1 MVNIQLSYL
10 RKKLFHL
17 ETINSEM
24 NKFLKEEL
32 ATFHKMIIFD
42 MGRYNIKGAIL
53 LMNVQRKFGFF
64 PMLDDLRAKEKDP
77 IILTKRIGLMLKG
90 KTIDDMLN
98 VVDDMA
104 IIEDIK
110 KVIKELKRKNY
121 FVGIHQQ

>member
-1 MVNIQLSYL
+1 M
-10 RKKLFHL
+10 L
-17 ETINSEM
+17 E
-24 NKFLKEEL
+24 
-32 ATFHKMIIFD
+32 
-42 MGRYNIKGAIL
+42 
-53 LMNVQRKFGFF
+53 
-64 PMLDDLRAKEKDP
+64 DLRAKEKDP

-121 FVGIHQQ
+121 IVGIISNSYSLITTT